1 VLAGCGPLQDRP
13 VPAVDPSCS
22 AEEIRAI
29 LNEIADRSDVAASLE
44 RARAYDRLRQLGQG
58 PEADLLSRGDA
69 ADLAVLAQP
78 AAVEVKRESATRLS
92 RHFRERAAKPGLA
105 RSTFQG
111 PLGPEL
117 RRFVFDTCAAYFGEV
132 ASREEHAQ
140 ALETM
145 AGVAAELADHAA
157 LKPEARDRW
166 HQRARLYALRAV
178 DRAALRDAPP
188 EPGPDAVKFCE
199 FDGSRRLEEATRC
212 ADYGTRE
219 KAARGDPERALEW
232 YILSLCHFA
241 VVREV
246 VATPTPAQAHA
257 LAAQDIVVR
266 CLSELLCRE

>member
-1 VLAGCGPLQDRP
+1 M
-13 VPAVDPSCS
+13 PAVDS
-22 AEEIRAI
+22 ACTAADLREL
-29 LNEIADRSDVAASLE
+29 LNEIAHRSDVAASLE
-44 RARAYDRLRQLGQG
+44 RARAYARLRELGEG

-69 ADLAVLAQP
+69 ADLAVLSQP
-78 AAVEVKRESATRLS
+78 AGVELKRESAARLS
-92 RHFRERAAKPGLA
+92 RHFRERASKPGLA

-111 PLGPEL
+111 PLATEL
-117 RRFVFDTCAAYFGEV
+117 RRFVFDTAASYFGEV
-132 ASREEHAQ
+132 ASRREQAQ
-140 ALETM
+140 ALEMM
-145 AGVAAELADHAA
+145 AAVAGELADHAA
-157 LKPEARDRW
+157 LKPEMRDRW

-178 DRAALRDAPP
+178 DRASGGDGAP
-188 EPGPDAVKFCE
+188 EPSADALKFCE
-199 FDGSRRLEEATRC
+199 FEGTRRLEEATRC

-232 YILSLCHFA
+232 YLLSLCHFV